1 MKRYELEN
9 IGVRDDNFAMMENAD
24 GDFVKFEDVEVLLA
38 ELNLLRSQ
46 AANRPEG
53 REQEGWKLVPVKA
66 TEEMMKAGAAHEWSG
81 GYDRN
86 GSHASGKYEEYTE
99 GLRHVFGDHS
109 SPFAAS
115 EVYEAMV
122 AAAPEMKK

>member
-53 REQEGWKLVPVKA
+53 RDTLAAKFADRMMTELQTDLGVHHDEPFLRMSRLRLRELVEAIKGLLDERGPQEG
-66 TEEMMKAGAAHEWSG
+66 SG
-81 GYDRN
+81 N
-86 GSHASGKYEEYTE
+86 G
-99 GLRHVFGDHS
+99 
-109 SPFAAS
+109 
-115 EVYEAMV
+115 
-122 AAAPEMKK
+122 